1 MSSYSLSNY
10 YILGTDLLRVIP
22 SPDYVIIFM
31 TEIIT
36 IVGILYVFYYDLI
49 IQLFAYYTYKPSL
62 TKKNEDVMKQER
74 DLISTYVNPKQKYK
88 LVCTS
93 SDRLGI
99 KNLTDNTIIDALTIG
114 GDIIPNCSKLINN
127 I

>member
-1 MSSYSLSNY
+1 
-10 YILGTDLLRVIP
+10 
-22 SPDYVIIFM
+22 
-31 TEIIT
+31 
-36 IVGILYVFYYDLI
+36 
-49 IQLFAYYTYKPSL
+49 
-62 TKKNEDVMKQER
+62 MKQER